1 MSPAVLRTTIL
12 AELAGAP
19 HGTLTQEGLLTCV
32 CQRLPGTTLA
42 DLRQELSWLR
52 DRRLADYVPA
62 PLDDDAR
69 TWTITTTGRAALK
82 Q

>member
-1 MSPAVLRTTIL
+1 MSPAVLRATIL

-19 HGTLTQEGLLTCV
+19 AGTLTQEGLLTCV
-32 CQRLPGTTLA
+32 RQRLPGATLA

-52 DRRLADYVPA
+52 DRQLADHVPA
-62 PLDDDAR
+62 PLDDAAR
-69 TWTITTTGRAALK
+69 SWTITTTGRAVLR

>member
-1 MSPAVLRTTIL
+1 
-12 AELAGAP
+12 
-19 HGTLTQEGLLTCV
+19 V